1 MTLVKTSIKGQIVI
15 PAKLREK
22 YRIKP
27 GDKVEIRDASGK
39 IIIEP
44 ALKDPV
50 KDAFGFLKKRGKT
63 SLVDDLLGWRK
74 EELNAEDVKITG
86 IRGKKGKY
94 GDRKR
99 KKKKG

>member
-1 MTLVKTSIKGQIVI
+1 MVLVKTSIKGQIVI

-27 GDKVEIRDASGK
+27 GDRVEIRDASGK

-50 KDAFGFLKKRGKT
+50 EDAFGFLRKRGKT
-63 SLVDDLLGWRK
+63 SLLDDLLVWRK
-74 EELNAEDVKITG
+74 KELKSEDAKIAAV
-86 IRGKKGKY
+86 REKKRKY